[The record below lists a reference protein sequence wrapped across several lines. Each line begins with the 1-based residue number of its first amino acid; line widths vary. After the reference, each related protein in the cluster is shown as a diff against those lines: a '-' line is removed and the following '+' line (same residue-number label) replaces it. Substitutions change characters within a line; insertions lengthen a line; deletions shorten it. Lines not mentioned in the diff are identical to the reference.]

1 VDFSSDQ
8 FLGDRLCEIGEIASI
23 GGVSSAI
30 DGFDP
35 EPAEKLHNVCL
46 HGEASVVTG
55 DSVLERLLAHIN
67 PEK

>member
-1 VDFSSDQ
+1 
-8 FLGDRLCEIGEIASI
+8 
-23 GGVSSAI
+23 VSSAI

-67 PEK
+67 PKK